1 MLDTWRK
8 KYGGMEVP
16 KVKRL
21 MSLEEVNARRR
32 KLLAE
37 AMPDKEA
44 LQVAPG
50 RKY

>member
-1 MLDTWRK
+1 
-8 KYGGMEVP
+8 MEMPEAKRP
-16 KVKRL
+16 KFP
-21 MSLEEVNARRR
+21 EEENATLR
-32 KLLAE
+32 KLPAE